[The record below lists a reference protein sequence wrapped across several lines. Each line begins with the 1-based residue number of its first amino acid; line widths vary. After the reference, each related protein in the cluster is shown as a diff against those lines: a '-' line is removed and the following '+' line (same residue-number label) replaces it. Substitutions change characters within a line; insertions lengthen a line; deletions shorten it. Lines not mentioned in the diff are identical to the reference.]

1 MSDSELHELI
11 FLALAQTDMSFQ
23 FWLTITFAVIV
34 VAFLASHHLSGT
46 LVSIISVLYLLTTT
60 ILISRIRLSAQMY
73 RQYIDAIEEFQFP
86 REVVSVAA
94 YLRPVVLVLGT
105 VSALAFLF
113 YRYQKSKKGGNGPE
127 NA

>member
-1 MSDSELHELI
+1 MSDSELHELV

-34 VAFLASHHLSGT
+34 VAFLASRHLSGL

-60 ILISRIRLSAQMY
+60 ILISRIRLSGQMY
-73 RQYIDAIEEFQFP
+73 RQYIDVIEEIQFP
-86 REVVSVAA
+86 RDVVAVTA
-94 YLRPVVLVLGT
+94 YLRPVVLALGT

-113 YRYQKSKKGGNGPE
+113 YRYQQSKKGGNGPKD
-127 NA
+127 A